1 MILGSKRTELDHHLI
16 DLSNHGLVLGYTTI
30 RTTDILNNFQMK
42 KQGTF
47 QLEGYSEEA
56 FIRLLLTIRLTEF
69 SQNIYTNQSLPRIPF
84 PNLENYDKNQKK
96 ELPIGQAP
104 KLNKTNQ
111 LRNIEKDAD
120 HSGSSKT
127 TKKRKSK

>member
-1 MILGSKRTELDHHLI
+1 MYWVMEKSFLMILGDKKEASDSLNI
-16 DLSNHGLVLGYTTI
+16 NLSHDGIVLGYTTI

-56 FIRLLLTIRLTEF
+56 FIRLLLIIRLTEF

-84 PNLENYDKNQKK
+84 PDLDNYDKSKKK
-96 ELPIGQAP
+96 ELFFWQF
-104 KLNKTNQ
+104 
-111 LRNIEKDAD
+111 
-120 HSGSSKT
+120 H
-127 TKKRKSK
+127 